1 MNKLLYTCLALVSL
15 LLCSP
20 AQAQESVRAFC
31 GHTAAQQAQKALS
44 LTGVRRQAAGG
55 AVAFAGASRAKARQS
70 VPLKAGDGTTLY
82 GEVAYSNLMNET
94 TLSWGV
100 YSFPAQADMKVTQK
114 FLHTSICA
122 NGGGAYR
129 KT

>member
-1 MNKLLYTCLALVSL
+1 M
-15 LLCSP
+15 
-20 AQAQESVRAFC
+20 
-31 GHTAAQQAQKALS
+31 
-44 LTGVRRQAAGG
+44 
-55 AVAFAGASRAKARQS
+55 
-70 VPLKAGDGTTLY
+70 PLKAGDGTTRY

-129 KT
+129 KGKLYFTSYYEGLAGKLFF

>member
-1 MNKLLYTCLALVSL
+1 MACLYVL
-15 LLCSP
+15 
-20 AQAQESVRAFC
+20 
-31 GHTAAQQAQKALS
+31 
-44 LTGVRRQAAGG
+44 VRRHLPSAAVG
-55 AVAFAGASRAKARQS
+55 AVAFAVGSRAKVRQS

-122 NGGGAYR
+122 NGGCAYR
-129 KT
+129 KGKLYFTSYYEGLSGKLFF